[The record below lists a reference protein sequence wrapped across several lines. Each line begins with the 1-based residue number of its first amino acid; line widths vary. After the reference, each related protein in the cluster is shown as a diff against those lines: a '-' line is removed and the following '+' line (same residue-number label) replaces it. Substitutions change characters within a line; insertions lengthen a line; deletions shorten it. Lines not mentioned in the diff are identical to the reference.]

1 MKRDY
6 TINENI
12 RKIIVAQDK
21 RPGAVADRA
30 GIRRDTFS
38 RILHSRRPIYGDEL
52 VPIVLALGVSFEE
65 VTAGVLGPDQSA

>member
-12 RKIIVAQDK
+12 SKIMKERDK
-21 RPGAVADRA
+21 KSGAVADRA

-38 RILHSRRPIYGDEL
+38 HILHSRRPIYGDEL
-52 VPIVLALGVSFEE
+52 VPIVMALGVPLED
-65 VTAGVLGPDQSA
+65 VMRGVQ